1 VLEVSGIGCLRG
13 ERRLFAGV
21 SFSLR
26 PGGLIWIQGGNG
38 SGKTTL
44 LRTLC
49 GLTHAMAGEVRWGG
63 EPIQT
68 LGEDYRRELTYI
80 GHANGL
86 KEDLSAQENLLVAA
100 HLAGQPVS
108 RAEVAGALHGIGL
121 AGREHLPVKFLSQ
134 GQRRRAAL
142 ARLRL
147 AHPRTLWL
155 LDEPFNALDTHA
167 VADMGKIME
176 NHLAQ
181 GGMIALTTHQDVAI
195 RAADAQTLR
204 LDEEVAG

>member
-1 VLEVSGIGCLRG
+1 MLEIIGLGCLRG
-13 ERRLFAGV
+13 ERRLFANV
-21 SFSLR
+21 SFTLE

-49 GLTHAMAGEVRWGG
+49 GLTQAMAGEVRWRGQA
-63 EPIQT
+63 IHSW
-68 LGEDYRRELTYI
+68 GEDYRRELTYI

-86 KEDLSAQENLLVAA
+86 KEELSAQENLLIAA
-100 HLAGQPVS
+100 RLASQPAS
-108 RAEVAGALHGIGL
+108 RIEVEGALQGMGL

-142 ARLRL
+142 ARLKL
-147 AHPRTLWL
+147 AQPRPLWL

-167 VADMGKIME
+167 VAGMRKIME
-176 NHLAQ
+176 DHLAQ
-181 GGMIALTTHQDVAI
+181 GGMIALTSHQEVGVQT
-195 RAADAQTLR
+195 ADPQTLR
-204 LDEEVAG
+204 LDA

>member
-1 VLEVSGIGCLRG
+1 MLEVIGLGCLRG

-49 GLTHAMAGEVRWGG
+49 GLTHPMVGEVRWRG
-63 EPIQT
+63 ETIRAQ
-68 LGEDYRRELTYI
+68 GEDYRRELTYL

-86 KEDLSAQENLLVAA
+86 KEDLSAQENLLVASR
-100 HLAGQPVS
+100 LAGQPVS
-108 RAEVAGALHGIGL
+108 RADVARALHGIGL

-147 AHPRTLWL
+147 APPRTLWL

-167 VADMGKIME
+167 VADMRQTME

-195 RAADAQTLR
+195 QAADAQVLR
-204 LDEEVAG
+204 LDA

>member
-1 VLEVSGIGCLRG
+1 LPDDCEGHCVLEVSGLGCLRG

-63 EPIQT
+63 EPIQA

-86 KEDLSAQENLLVAA
+86 KEELSAQENLLVAPA
-100 HLAGQPVS
+100 ASRRACGGCRRLQASPRGASVCRSFVAGS
-108 RAEVAGALHGIGL
+108 AGALRWPASGASPH
-121 AGREHLPVKFLSQ
+121 
-134 GQRRRAAL
+134 AL
-142 ARLRL
+142 A
-147 AHPRTLWL
+147 A
-155 LDEPFNALDTHA
+155 DEPFMHWMPTRSPHA
-167 VADMGKIME
+167 
-176 NHLAQ
+176 NHGASF
-181 GGMIALTTHQDVAI
+181 A
-195 RAADAQTLR
+195 RAA
-204 LDEEVAG
+204 